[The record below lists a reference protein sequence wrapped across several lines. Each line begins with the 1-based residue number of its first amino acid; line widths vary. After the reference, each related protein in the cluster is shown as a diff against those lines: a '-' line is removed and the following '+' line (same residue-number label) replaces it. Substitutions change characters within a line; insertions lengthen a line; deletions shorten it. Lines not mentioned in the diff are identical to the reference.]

1 MLDFQLQPFAQVLRA
16 FEQELAPA
24 YQNRPSQ
31 SFWSLEED
39 EKSFYLLVD
48 APGVEKDRIDIEVVG
63 QELIVKWSPEAR
75 PRKSVAGGLRAKNY
89 EHRFKMSNQVDASK
103 IEANYQNGVL
113 ELRLGKKEANV
124 SRKILISDASISE
137 DNLKN

>member
-24 YQNRPSQ
+24 FQSRPSQ

-39 EKSFYLLVD
+39 DQSFYLIID
-48 APGVEKDRIDIEVVG
+48 APGIEKDKIEIEVIG
-63 QELIVKWSPEAR
+63 QELIVKWAYEER
-75 PRKSVAGGLRAKNY
+75 PRKSIAGGVRAKNF
-89 EHRFKMSNQVDASK
+89 EHRFKMSNQVDAGK

-113 ELRLGKKEANV
+113 ELKLGKKEANV